1 MQFIEFF
8 IDEIFRTFRQKNMND
23 EKILFLLLFVNL

>member
-8 IDEIFRTFRQKNMND
+8 IDEVFRTFRQKNMND